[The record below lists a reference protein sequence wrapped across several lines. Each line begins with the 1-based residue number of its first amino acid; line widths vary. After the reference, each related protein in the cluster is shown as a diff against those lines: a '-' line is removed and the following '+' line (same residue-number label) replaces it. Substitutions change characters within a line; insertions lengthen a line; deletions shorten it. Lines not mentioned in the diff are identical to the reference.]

1 MERVQTGQERK
12 GQRRE
17 PVMTRGRRRRRPR
30 AVTEAGLQHLLSMD
44 SDPWIPPS
52 TKGTAHYHEDEWT
65 TVHRVLTIE
74 SSTKHALNVA
84 VVMVLVP
91 KSYPTLMTPLGL

>member
-1 MERVQTGQERK
+1 M
-12 GQRRE
+12 
-17 PVMTRGRRRRRPR
+17 
-30 AVTEAGLQHLLSMD
+30 TEAGLQHLLSMD

-74 SSTKHALNVA
+74 SSTKHALNVV

-91 KSYPTLMTPLGL
+91 KSYPTLMTPLGMTPLGL